1 MKKLMCL
8 PALLFFCSC
17 AFSQTVD
24 VLVQRYDNGR
34 TGQNLAETAL
44 TNGNVNTGT
53 FGKLYT
59 LRVDGYVY
67 AQPLYKS
74 NVVVPGKGTLTWCL
88 SRRSTTASTPS
99 MPTARRL
106 FGKPALSTRLPV

>member
-44 TNGNVNTGT
+44 TVSNVNSTT
-53 FGKLYT
+53 FGKVYT
-59 LRVDGYVY
+59 LPVDGFVY

-74 NVVVPGKGTLTWCL
+74 NLFISGKGTFNVVFI
-88 SRRSTTASTPS
+88 TTQHDSVYAFDADTATPLWQVS
-99 MPTARRL
+99 FLGP
-106 FGKPALSTRLPV
+106 G